1 MQTGELGL
9 HCFISGYYP
18 INLESVEIL
27 KGAKLEPTLAE
38 EATDARFQFV
48 RTGYFIKDSK
58 HEGVYNR
65 IVSLKDSYPK
75 K

>member
-1 MQTGELGL
+1 M
-9 HCFISGYYP
+9 P
-18 INLESVEIL
+18 N
-27 KGAKLEPTLAE
+27 AKLEPALATD
-38 EATDARFQFV
+38 AADARFQFV